1 MTHQLGFCVPELYGF
16 PEVPYSARVCQ
27 AARVAFPRTRTAH
40 EAQDE
45 EPRFLEHFRGK
56 RSERFVYL
64 ANEDPLFC
72 CVHEYGAPQAVA
84 FIGEA
89 LWVFAV
95 VARCGTPAPHRK
107 HIPLSPIPAAGT
119 GGSAKG
125 CC

>member
-1 MTHQLGFCVPELYGF
+1 MVSGSYGLCVPELYGL
-16 PEVPYSARVCQ
+16 PEFVRHSARARQ

-64 ANEDPLFC
+64 AN
-72 CVHEYGAPQAVA
+72 VHERSGIACSVACSVTVA
-84 FIGEA
+84 FHA
-89 LWVFAV
+89 LWQCNV
-95 VARCGTPAPHRK
+95 VSTLAHT
-107 HIPLSPIPAAGT
+107 INYSVPLSPIPAAGT